1 MILKISRLNP
11 LDSLPPLTAPHGRQ
25 HVDNY
30 IKKTET
36 TQDIW
41 ERKTKQRASG
51 AKSAS
56 SYYSGREEKP
66 ALNYILLDDTPRVAA
81 GIF

>member
-36 TQDIW
+36 AQ
-41 ERKTKQRASG
+41 
-51 AKSAS
+51 
-56 SYYSGREEKP
+56 
-66 ALNYILLDDTPRVAA
+66 
-81 GIF
+81 GI